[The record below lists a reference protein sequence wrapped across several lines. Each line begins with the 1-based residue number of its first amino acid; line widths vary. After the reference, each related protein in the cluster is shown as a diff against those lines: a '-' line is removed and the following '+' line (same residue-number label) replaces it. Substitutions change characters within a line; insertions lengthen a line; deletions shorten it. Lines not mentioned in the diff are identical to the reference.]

1 MNPTA
6 AAIALLKITGQLT
19 DESHLTDEIRHDATR
34 FLANAQTNEGGLRA
48 NTRIDVADLLS
59 TFTATLTLADL
70 GGLARIDT
78 QAVARYAE
86 SLERA
91 EGGFRAATWDTESDA
106 EYTFY
111 GLGTLALLNSI
122 S

>member
-1 MNPTA
+1 MYLGP
-6 AAIALLKITGQLT
+6 LCYGQLT
-19 DESHLTDEIRHDATR
+19 DEISHDATR
-34 FLANAQTNEGGLRA
+34 FLADAQTDEGGLRA
-48 NTRIDVADLLS
+48 NSRIDVADLLS

-78 QAVARYAE
+78 QAVAHYAK
-86 SLERA
+86 SLERV
-91 EGGFRAATWDTESDA
+91 EGGFHAATWDADSDV